1 MKQILRERERDKER
15 AVKWNHFFHGDIS
28 VVAAKNRK
36 WFKRGNTDLQKGPKQ
51 NFKPCIKL
59 LNNKVVLEKL
69 LSKRWS
75 WINRAILERC
85 EKLPKEKETSSRNV
99 AGFRNAVNNTNC

>member
-51 NFKPCIKL
+51 NFKPCIKV
-59 LNNKVVLEKL
+59 LNNKVVLEKF
-69 LSKRWS
+69 
-75 WINRAILERC
+75 A
-85 EKLPKEKETSSRNV
+85 
-99 AGFRNAVNNTNC
+99 FNCVVEVESTELFLKDAKKT